1 MNLIPDEE
9 LNTKS
14 FFNLTPM
21 VDFLFLIVALFATL
35 ALTRTALFDSEIQLA
50 KIKESDAITPFPDNV
65 RIVNLCVGKTGNYKW
80 VTEFNEYTMEG
91 IPAILQELSKQEQLG
106 ILSSDKTQTKILL
119 HIDKQT
125 EWDPVAQLVYSLKK
139 TGYFAYP
146 VYEFASS
153 TN

>member
-1 MNLIPDEE
+1 
-9 LNTKS
+9 
-14 FFNLTPM
+14 M

-50 KIKESDAITPFPDNV
+50 KIKESDTTSTASENFHV
-65 RIVNLCVGKTGNYKW
+65 VNLCVGKAGNYKW
-80 VTEFNEYTMEG
+80 VTEFNEYTLEG

-106 ILSSDKTQTKILL
+106 ILPTNKGQTKILL

-146 VYEFASS
+146 VYELASA